1 MTVNHGVLG
10 SSPCSGA
17 IFLREGCRRFR
28 TLRLRPQRGLR
39 NTVWI
44 AYSGVFRDGFAVPSH
59 FYGSLAQL
67 VQSICLTSRGS
78 GVRIP
83 QLPLQRKTIGFPIV
97 FFVCPRPKAGFRR
110 FAKASAAL
118 PNKKGRNTVPPI
130 RPAAVGEVYMGL
142 RGGGC
147 IRLRLTSRGRRAMAL
162 PFESLNSHYGE
173 RRLVFQSSFLFV
185 RVGRKTFP
193 GNRSCFAANIG
204 FFRNTFL

>member
-1 MTVNHGVLG
+1 M
-10 SSPCSGA
+10 
-17 IFLREGCRRFR
+17 RF
-28 TLRLRPQRGLR
+28 RPQRGLR

-97 FFVCPRPKAGFRR
+97 FFRLS
-110 FAKASAAL
+110 ASESRL
-118 PNKKGRNTVPPI
+118 PPLCQTKKRRNTVPPI

-147 IRLRLTSRGRRAMAL
+147 LRLRLTSRGRRAMAP
-162 PFESLNSHYGE
+162 PFESLNSHYGG
-173 RRLVFQSSFLFV
+173 RRLVFQSSFFVCPRRPKNISRQPQLFCSKYRIFQEYISLTCANQMKKR
-185 RVGRKTFP
+185 RVAP
-193 GNRSCFAANIG
+193 P
-204 FFRNTFL
+204 

>member
-1 MTVNHGVLG
+1 MFRRN
-10 SSPCSGA
+10 
-17 IFLREGCRRFR
+17 FLREGCRRFR
-28 TLRLRPQRGLR
+28 TLRFRPQRGLR

-83 QLPLQRKTIGFPIV
+83 QLPLRRKTIGFPIV
-97 FFVCPRPKAGFRR
+97 FFRLSASESRLPPLCQTKKKTEHGSAHSPGGCWGNVYGVARR
-110 FAKASAAL
+110 K
-118 PNKKGRNTVPPI
+118 VPPASPDFKRSPRDGAAI
-130 RPAAVGEVYMGL
+130 RIPQLPL
-142 RGGGC
+142 RRKTIGFP
-147 IRLRLTSRGRRAMAL
+147 I
-162 PFESLNSHYGE
+162 
-173 RRLVFQSSFLFV
+173 VFFLFV

-193 GNRSCFAANIG
+193 GNRSCFAVNIG